1 MLEAMEERMVTS
13 DGQCHKLPEPFIV
26 VATQNPYDFEGTYPL
41 PESQLDRFLMK
52 ISIGYPERASELEIM
67 KQSVAQRAAAPAP
80 TASDRFADCFDAV
93 EQILVSP
100 EIESLMM
107 DLVRM
112 TRSDHRLIR
121 GVFHGEVSAVSSGSS
136 LCVCSRPGIC
146 HSRRCLCA
154 CRSGACASGHPT
166 HRWRAL
172 WRWGRIAIEDILRE
186 CMESD

>member
-1 MLEAMEERMVTS
+1 
-13 DGQCHKLPEPFIV
+13 
-26 VATQNPYDFEGTYPL
+26 
-41 PESQLDRFLMK
+41 MK

-121 GVFHGEVSAVSSGSS
+121 GVSPRGSQALYRAARAYAFVQGREFVIPDDVCVLAGPVLAHRVIPRTGGGPSGD
-136 LCVCSRPGIC
+136 G
-146 HSRRCLCA
+146 
-154 CRSGACASGHPT
+154 
-166 HRWRAL
+166 
-172 WRWGRIAIEDILRE
+172 GRIAIEDILRE